1 MWLSMACA
9 IMHLQA
15 VIAAHIPLER
25 DVCLPARQ
33 GRPRDSQLA
42 GVAPMKNG
50 ARFGATRQPD
60 PTDVTHGRLKDSDP
74 ARCLKRREM
83 ALRAL
88 EKKRRFSPFLWY
100 RTYVY

>member
-1 MWLSMACA
+1 
-9 IMHLQA
+9 
-15 VIAAHIPLER
+15 
-25 DVCLPARQ
+25 
-33 GRPRDSQLA
+33 
-42 GVAPMKNG
+42 MKNG